1 MKVKSIELVVHPKV
15 TLNNRSWK
23 EARQYMSKGYY
34 ILQRDVGII
43 IMEKKPKIM
52 ITIEN
57 DDGEIKIID
66 FRDRLAEFYGNEF
79 HTEQLYEMF
88 KSDFTDGAV
97 IIEKG
102 INGYY
107 VSVPATKEA

>member
-1 MKVKSIELVVHPKV
+1 MKVESIELVVHPKV
-15 TLNNRSWK
+15 TLNSRSWK

-57 DDGEIKIID
+57 DEGEIKKFD
-66 FRDRLAEFYGNEF
+66 FRHRLAEFYGKEF
-79 HTEQLYEMF
+79 DTKELYEIF
-88 KSDFTDGAV
+88 KTDLESGMV
-97 IIEKG
+97 QVKKG
-102 INGYY
+102 ENGYC
-107 VSVPATKEA
+107 VSLKEE

>member
-1 MKVKSIELVVHPKV
+1 MKVKAIELELHPKV

-34 ILQRDVGII
+34 ILQRDVATI

-57 DDGEIKIID
+57 DEGEIKQFD
-66 FRDRLAEFYGNEF
+66 FIHCLAEFYGKEF
-79 HTEQLYEMF
+79 DTKEIYELF
-88 KSDFTDGAV
+88 KTDLESGMV
-97 IIEKG
+97 QVKKG
-102 INGYY
+102 ENGYY
-107 VSVPATKEA
+107 VSLKEA